1 MTNAH
6 NIRKL
11 KPEDLDEV
19 LALIREHDE
28 DDAEYAMNTLLGS
41 NSNNIIAEKDGVILG
56 VSGYENI
63 IGTDRTAYLSWTYV
77 LKSKLREGIGRSLLN
92 STLSYAKNDKCR
104 LMVLKVSDYTE
115 SDSNVSIYEGA
126 RQLYINTGFKTQ
138 MICPNFYDKGE
149 AVEIMTIRLADNDSS
164 KPNIKDEKPRIRF
177 SGLREIVETNGAYA
191 FDWTVETVFFIMKNR
206 NFSVQ
211 DLEIGLDAAINNDAR
226 VVFLTFPSNLPLI
239 HNPLQ
244 ESGFKFLGKIKDYYE
259 DGVDELHFIKDLS

>member
-77 LKSKLREGIGRSLLN
+77 LKSKLREGIGFCYS
-92 STLSYAKNDKCR
+92 
-104 LMVLKVSDYTE
+104 
-115 SDSNVSIYEGA
+115 
-126 RQLYINTGFKTQ
+126 
-138 MICPNFYDKGE
+138 
-149 AVEIMTIRLADNDSS
+149 
-164 KPNIKDEKPRIRF
+164 
-177 SGLREIVETNGAYA
+177 
-191 FDWTVETVFFIMKNR
+191 
-206 NFSVQ
+206 
-211 DLEIGLDAAINNDAR
+211 
-226 VVFLTFPSNLPLI
+226 
-239 HNPLQ
+239 
-244 ESGFKFLGKIKDYYE
+244 
-259 DGVDELHFIKDLS
+259 